1 MERGKEGLLP
11 RRRAGQEPGER
22 SWGARAGDQGRSPPQ
37 RGRPAG
43 PAEGERPRGGRRGG
57 ITGLGARRG
66 PGCRLAREGMRGGGE
81 RSGCGSARQ
90 GQGTADQG
98 PADRETRH
106 CCHLSA
112 EAGDAGCGD
121 RWAVR
126 WLGRPLPPGP
136 ARCLPGIG
144 ETSGEQVHWGSRA
157 RKPGALG
164 PWSLASSLVYNCF
177 SSESL

>member
-1 MERGKEGLLP
+1 MLP

-43 PAEGERPRGGRRGG
+43 PAVGERPPGGRRGG

-66 PGCRLAREGMRGGGE
+66 RERKAGPGGDAWGRGEVRVRLGPPGA
-81 RSGCGSARQ
+81 
-90 GQGTADQG
+90 GTADQG
-98 PADRETRH
+98 PADREPRD

-164 PWSLASSLVYNCF
+164 PWSLASSPVYHCF
-177 SSESL
+177 SSECL